1 MAVKPLP
8 TTSPV
13 IQVPTSVDYTSRDYT
28 GMLNSCLVY
37 ASQIMP
43 NWNVTSEGDFGVVLL
58 ELFCYC
64 SDILSYYT
72 DRIAQE
78 AYLPT
83 ATQRQSLLN
92 IAQLLG
98 YTPSNGTPAQGTV
111 TFVSSNPGPSVVI
124 PAGTQVQSNFNT
136 ALQQPIIYQTVTQV
150 TCPANGGTV
159 TANVTQGITYT
170 MVPLGTSTGLPGQT
184 FQLPQTKVLDG
195 SVTVFIQSTA
205 PGGSTQWNQVS
216 SFINA
221 QASDTSFT
229 LYVNASDI
237 TILTFGDGI
246 NGLIPALGMTIYASY
261 TVIAGA
267 AGNQPLGAVNI
278 MLTQIQGVSIQ
289 MNTAGLA
296 SSSVMSGGSDPETN
310 DSIRANAPTSFA
322 TQNRAVSLAD
332 YAALAVNVP
341 GVISANAVANHSTSV
356 SLYILGP
363 NATIASGVLNDAVL
377 NAFTNATLA
386 GVTLSLPTPNLIA
399 TDLGAATPGVQNYV
413 TVQVLPTFSQQS
425 TINNVILALN
435 AFLTPP
441 STSFGMLLNVSE
453 LYQVIML
460 VPGVQYCIIPL
471 FTREDV
477 LNSGTT
483 AIQFRASEVPVAG
496 NYFLLAQGGL

>member
-1 MAVKPLP
+1 MV
-8 TTSPV
+8 
-13 IQVPTSVDYTSRDYT
+13 
-28 GMLNSCLVY
+28 NSCLVY
-37 ASQIMP
+37 ASQIFP

-64 SDILSYYT
+64 ADILSYYT
-72 DRIAQE
+72 DRVAQE

-111 TFVSSNPGPSVVI
+111 TFITANPGPAVVL
-124 PAGTQVQSNFNT
+124 PAGTQLQSNFNT
-136 ALQQPIIYQTVTQV
+136 ALDQPIIYQTDTQV

-159 TANVTQGITYT
+159 TANVTQGITFT
-170 MVPLGTSTGLPGQT
+170 QVPIGTSTGLPGQV

-205 PGGSTQWNQVS
+205 PGGNTQWNQVP

-221 QASDTSFT
+221 QSSDTSFT
-229 LYVNASDI
+229 LFVDAADI
-237 TILTFGDGI
+237 TNLTFGDGI
-246 NGLIPALGMTIYASY
+246 NGLIPALGLTIFASY

-278 MLTQIQGVSIQ
+278 MVSPVTGISVQYNAAGVP
-289 MNTAGLA
+289 L
-296 SSSVMSGGSDPETN
+296 SSVMSGGSDPESN
-310 DSIRANAPTSFA
+310 DSIRANAPVAFA
-322 TQNRAVSLAD
+322 TQQRAVSLAD

-341 GVISANAVANHSTSV
+341 GVIAANAVANHSTSV

-363 NATIASGVLNDAVL
+363 NATVATGTLNDAV
-377 NAFTNATLA
+377 FDTFENATLA

-399 TDLGAATPGVQNYV
+399 VDIGFAISGFQTL
-413 TVQVLPTFSQQS
+413 QVLPTFGQQS
-425 TINNVILALN
+425 TMNAVILALN

-441 STSFGMLLNVSE
+441 STSFGMLLNVSQ
-453 LYQVIML
+453 LYQVIMA
-460 VPGVQYCIIPL
+460 VPGVQYVL
-471 FTREDV
+471 LSNFTREDV
-477 LNSGTT
+477 LNVGNT
-483 AIQFRASEVPVAG
+483 AIQFRQSEIPVAG
-496 NYFLLAQGGL
+496 SYYFAVSGGL